1 MFISTEEECC
11 GIGIFNDV
19 GSVSTKRDVETMLH
33 NMSVCLN
40 NAVRPGQLVTMTL
53 TDRQLSPGAM
63 KKYFLPAL
71 FDRGWT
77 LVTRFRNPNS
87 GNTVNVFHL
96 VTKDSALRKGRLHR
110 KYPPSNQGKQ
120 EVVKR

>member
-1 MFISTEEECC
+1 
-11 GIGIFNDV
+11 
-19 GSVSTKRDVETMLH
+19 
-33 NMSVCLN
+33 MSVRLN
-40 NAVRPGQLVTMTL
+40 TDVRPGQLVTMTL
-53 TDRQLSPGAM
+53 TDSQLSHGAM

-71 FDRGWT
+71 FDMGWT
-77 LVTRFRNPNS
+77 LVTRFCNPNS

-96 VTKDSALRKGRLHR
+96 VTKASALRKGRLHR

>member
-1 MFISTEEECC
+1 MFIDSVEECC
-11 GIGIFNDV
+11 GISILNQV
-19 GSVSTKRDVETMLH
+19 GYARAKPEVENMLLR
-33 NMSVCLN
+33 MSVCLED
-40 NAVRPGQLVTMTL
+40 VTLGMLVTMTL
-53 TDRQLSPGAM
+53 TDSQLRPSAM
-63 KKYFLPAL
+63 KKYFLPAI
-71 FDRGWT
+71 FDMGWT